1 MNDLNLVEKRRDI
14 LRQVAEGYLT
24 AQEGAAR
31 LDQLESGAGT
41 LTSEQLSSGDD
52 PVRVSQPDL
61 PITASHGSGGARAVW
76 SLVLWAGVALTVA
89 SSYWMYLAWQQKGF
103 GWGFWLSWLPFLL
116 AVGLIILGVQLQTSP
131 WLHLH
136 VKQKSGSKPE
146 RIELHFPL
154 PMDLA
159 IGILSFTEPF
169 LPSQVREQHLR
180 DMLIDMRGA
189 FHPGE
194 PMQVMVD
201 NEDGEQV
208 EIYIG

>member
-1 MNDLNLVEKRRDI
+1 LNDLNLVEKRRDI

-89 SSYWMYLAWQQKGF
+89 SSYWMYLAWQQKGL
-103 GWGFWLSWLPFLL
+103 GWGFWLSW
-116 AVGLIILGVQLQTSP
+116 
-131 WLHLH
+131 
-136 VKQKSGSKPE
+136 
-146 RIELHFPL
+146 
-154 PMDLA
+154 
-159 IGILSFTEPF
+159 
-169 LPSQVREQHLR
+169 
-180 DMLIDMRGA
+180 
-189 FHPGE
+189 
-194 PMQVMVD
+194 
-201 NEDGEQV
+201 
-208 EIYIG
+208 